1 MIARSVAKLL
11 PGCELE
17 SILDALP
24 LAVFLKGRDL
34 GYTWCNRRFE
44 EICGCLRTDL
54 QGRLVFE
61 GLQEPEADKVREIDL
76 AVLNAGEHRIY
87 DARMSC
93 SCGMSIDARF
103 LKIPAVNREGEI
115 VGIIG
120 VAIDLTGDRETERKL
135 LRNLDRMSEENARLE
150 RIASDLQTSL
160 AFSEDNAAQLAE
172 LAEQID
178 SQKRS
183 IAEQNE
189 QIRRLMYRDDNTG
202 LHNRRYFFDTAPLML
217 SQPLDPERPGLMAIA
232 DIDLFKNINDRF
244 GHAAGD
250 AALRAF
256 AQVAADSLP
265 DSTLFCRIGG
275 EEFAILTAP
284 MCIKE
289 GEALLNRMREAVA
302 AHRPRLG
309 AEPGAGFTV
318 SIGATPLCAG
328 GNLDELLH
336 AADDALYMAKRSG
349 RNRVVIGA

>member
-1 MIARSVAKLL
+1 MSRLL

-17 SILDALP
+17 SILDSLP
-24 LAVFLKGRDL
+24 LAVFLKSRDL

-54 QGRLVFE
+54 PERLAFE
-61 GLQEPEADKVREIDL
+61 GLKGPEADKARESDL
-76 AVLNAGEHRIY
+76 AVLNSGEHRIY
-87 DARMSC
+87 DARISC
-93 SCGMSIDARF
+93 PCGMSIDARF
-103 LKIPAVNREGEI
+103 LKIPAINRAGDI

-120 VAIDLTGDRETERKL
+120 VAIDLTGDREAERKL
-135 LRNLDRMSEENARLE
+135 LHNLDYMAEENARLE

-178 SQKRS
+178 SQKQS

-217 SQPLDPERPGLMAIA
+217 SQPADPARPGLLAIA
-232 DIDLFKNINDRF
+232 DIDFFKSINDRF

-250 AALRAF
+250 AALRSF
-256 AQVAADSLP
+256 AQVAADALP
-265 DSTLFCRIGG
+265 ETALFCRVGG

-284 MCIKE
+284 MSIPE
-289 GEALLNRMREAVA
+289 AEALLNRLRETIG
-302 AHRPRLG
+302 AHHLHLG
-309 AEPGAGFTV
+309 PESNLNFTI

-336 AADDALYMAKRSG
+336 AADNALYMAKRGG
-349 RNRVVIGA
+349 RDRVVVGA